1 MQELKKTATKFKI
14 AMKFKNETERKEYYR
29 KFADALYLA
38 IKKDFGT
45 IEAFAKE
52 KQVARTILI
61 TTLANNLS
69 PYLLRVC
76 EYLRIRDGLK
86 YTNIDK
92 GITQELIAD
101 LQKAILNHNDSRSK
115 NGSSR
120 ASVFFRNNPQWSSSW
135 WNTIV
140 GGVRITSTARLMELS
155 DYLLEDEIFD
165 YLTIE

>member
-1 MQELKKTATKFKI
+1 
-14 AMKFKNETERKEYYR
+14 MKFKNETERKDHYR
-29 KFADALYLA
+29 KFADTLYLA

-45 IEAFAKE
+45 IEAFANDKH
-52 KQVARTILI
+52 VARTTLI

-92 GITQELIAD
+92 GVPKELITD
-101 LQKAILNHNDSRSK
+101 LQKAIINHKDSTAK

-120 ASVFFRNNPQWSSSW
+120 ESVFFKNNPQWSGSW
-135 WNTIV
+135 WRSIV
-140 GGVRITSTARLMELS
+140 NGIRITSTASLMELS

>member
-1 MQELKKTATKFKI
+1 MGSRI
-14 AMKFKNETERKEYYR
+14 KFKNETERKEYYR
-29 KFADALYLA
+29 KFTDALYLA

-76 EYLRIRDGLK
+76 EYIRTRKGIK
-86 YTNIDK
+86 YTDIDK
-92 GITQELIAD
+92 GIPVELIAD
-101 LQKAILNHNDSRSK
+101 LENAIMNHDDSTAD

-120 ASVFFRNNPQWSSSW
+120 ASVFFNRNTNWTGSW
-135 WNTIV
+135 WTSITS
-140 GGVRITSTARLMELS
+140 GVRITSTARLMELA
-155 DYLLEDEIFD
+155 DYILEEEIFE
-165 YLTIE
+165 YLRK